1 MDFQQQ
7 SYTID
12 QLIQRIRT
20 GRLALP
26 DFQRD
31 FVWNPSRVVELL
43 DSISRQWPIGSLL
56 LLSGPQPFAIR
67 SIEGGPKIT
76 DQDLDLYILDGQQ
89 RLTSLYHAVADVS
102 DYCYYID
109 FEALDKDDDEY
120 ISWEKR
126 SSFHY
131 KYPGIETRA
140 NARIALI
147 TDIWDTQNFYK
158 WLECLPDQHART
170 KCVEL
175 RETRIPGL
183 HSKVYKV
190 MAIVLDQTI
199 ALEALARIF
208 ETLNRTGVALNAF
221 DLMVATL
228 YPTGFK
234 LRDEWEATIESNA
247 AISKIL
253 PDELEIIK
261 LIALMAR
268 GIYGKKE
275 SRGVRQG
282 DLLRLNKKKIQEI
295 WPEGTKLYNNA
306 LEYCISEFGVTSQD
320 LVPSWGMILG
330 VAAWLKFKSAD
341 DTGVRAWW
349 YDRLFTQLFSQASN
363 TRIVSEFDALLN
375 HVEGSVVWPTNQPR
389 ATTDLPA
396 KSNGVLMR
404 GIGAILVRRGAR
416 DLFSDDPLS
425 NFKKI
430 IFRAVQPD
438 GQVTRPKSSDPLDR
452 IIIVSEE
459 TDKKLG
465 KSYRTKDLS
474 ETAISNM
481 AQQGISEPS
490 WRRDQLFIDKE
501 IENQIKGVEK

>member
-43 DSISRQWPIGSLL
+43 DSVSRQWPIGSLL
-56 LLSGPQPFAIR
+56 LLSGPQPFAIK
-67 SIEGGPKIT
+67 SIESGPSIT
-76 DQDLDLYILDGQQ
+76 DDELDLYVLDGQQ

-102 DYCYYID
+102 EYCYYID
-109 FEALDKDDDEY
+109 FAALTRDEDEY

-126 SSFHY
+126 SSFKL
-131 KYPGIETRA
+131 KYPGIEARA
-140 NARIALI
+140 NNQVALI
-147 TDIWDTQNFYK
+147 TDVWDTQNFYN
-158 WLECLPDQHART
+158 WLECLSDQKIKSR
-170 KCVEL
+170 CVEL
-175 RETRIPGL
+175 REAKIPGL

-208 ETLNRTGVALNAF
+208 ETLNRTGVSLTAF
-221 DLMVATL
+221 DLMVAAL

-234 LRDEWEATIESNA
+234 LRDEWDHALESKNA
-247 AISKIL
+247 IAKIS
-253 PDELEIIK
+253 PDELEAIK
-261 LIALMAR
+261 LISLIVR
-268 GIYGKKE
+268 GVYGRKE

-282 DLLRLNKKKIQEI
+282 DLLRLDKKKIQELWSECI
-295 WPEGTKLYNNA
+295 NLYDQA
-306 LEYCISEFGVTSQD
+306 LQHCAEVFGVTCQD
-320 LVPSWGMILG
+320 LVPSWGMVLG
-330 VAAWLKFKSAD
+330 VAAWLKFKPED
-341 DTGVRAWW
+341 KKGVHSWW
-349 YDRLFTQLFSQASN
+349 FDRLFTQLFSQASN

-375 HVEGSVVWPTNQPR
+375 HVPGNDVWLTNQPR

-404 GIGAILVRRGAR
+404 GIGAILVKSGAK
-416 DLFSDDPLS
+416 DILSNEPLS
-425 NFKKI
+425 AFKQI
-430 IFRAVQPD
+430 SFRAIQQD
-438 GQVTRPKSSDPLDR
+438 GNITRPKSQDQLDA
-452 IIIVSEE
+452 IIVVSDE

-465 KSYRTKDLS
+465 KSRHIDDLPES
-474 ETAISNM
+474 AKAHIT
-481 AQQGISEPS
+481 QQGIKHPS
-490 WRRDQLFIDKE
+490 LTRDKLFIENAIIRIVKE
-501 IENQIKGVEK
+501 GEK

>member
-43 DSISRQWPIGSLL
+43 DSVSRQWPVGSLL

-67 SIEGGPKIT
+67 SIESGPAIS
-76 DQDLDLYILDGQQ
+76 DMELDLYVLDGQQ

-102 DYCYYID
+102 EYCYFINFD
-109 FEALDKDDDEY
+109 ALARDDDDY
-120 ISWEKR
+120 IIWEKR
-126 SSFHY
+126 SSFQY
-131 KYPGIETRA
+131 KYPSLSARA
-140 NARIALI
+140 NARVALI

-158 WLECLPDQHART
+158 WLECLPDQISKNR
-170 KCVEL
+170 CVEL

-208 ETLNRTGVALNAF
+208 ETLNRTGVALTAF

-234 LRDEWEATIESNA
+234 LRDQWENAIETKD
-247 AISKIL
+247 AIGRVL
-253 PDELEIIK
+253 PDELEVIK
-261 LIALMAR
+261 LIALMVR
-268 GIYGKKE
+268 GLYGKKE
-275 SRGVRQG
+275 SKGVKQG
-282 DLLRLNKKKIQEI
+282 DLLRLDKRKIQEL
-295 WPEGTKLYNNA
+295 WSEGVDLYNKS
-306 LEYCISEFGVTSQD
+306 LQYCNVTFGVSSQD
-320 LVPSWGMILG
+320 LVPSWGMVLG
-330 VAAWLKFKSAD
+330 VAAWLKFKEEDERGLCS
-341 DTGVRAWW
+341 WW
-349 YDRLFTQLFSQASN
+349 FDRLHTQLFSQASN
-363 TRIVSEFDALLN
+363 TRIISEFDMLLN
-375 HVEGSVVWPTNQPR
+375 HSPGSNIWPTNQPR

-396 KSNGVLMR
+396 KANGVLMR
-404 GIGAILVRRGAR
+404 GIGAILVKAGAR
-416 DLFSDDPLS
+416 DPLS
-425 NFKKI
+425 NVSMHEMKRVS
-430 IFRAVQPD
+430 FRAIQTD
-438 GQVTRPKSSDPLDR
+438 GSITRPKGVDSLDS
-452 IIIVSEE
+452 IIVVSEE

-465 KSYRTKDLS
+465 KSYDIGSLSDL
-474 ETAISNM
+474 AISNIVG
-481 AQQGISEPS
+481 QGISMAS
-490 WRRDQLFIDKE
+490 FRRGESFIDDVME
-501 IENQIKGVEK
+501 SIINGGGV